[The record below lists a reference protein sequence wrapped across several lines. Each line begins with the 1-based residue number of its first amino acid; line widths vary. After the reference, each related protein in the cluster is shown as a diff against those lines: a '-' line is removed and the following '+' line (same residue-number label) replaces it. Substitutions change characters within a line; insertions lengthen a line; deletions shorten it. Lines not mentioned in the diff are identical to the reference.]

1 MDPMAPQRSSLPR
14 LVIRHGVQSFGEVI
28 RILRLLW
35 LEVTGAIFLAL
46 AVFGVPSAIREWRLL
61 QEGGSFLRF
70 AMTVL
75 FIAMMAAFGIV
86 SFWKTRRF
94 RRP

>member
-1 MDPMAPQRSSLPR
+1 MDPMAPPRASLTR
-14 LVIRHGVQSFGEVI
+14 LVIRHGLQSFGEVI
-28 RILRLLW
+28 RILRLIW

-61 QEGGSFLRF
+61 QDGGSLLRF

-75 FIAMMAAFGIV
+75 FIAMMAAFGIF